1 MDIRRNYIRILTLI
15 KTAAL
20 MAVLTAL
27 LSVAA
32 VFAEDAAELQQSD
45 AYIDAA
51 DAADSISAEAEAAQ
65 VSSDAAQDA
74 CSDGHSWGEW
84 TVTKEPTYRS
94 KGSRTRTCLSC
105 GTAETQDT
113 EKLSGYSMW
122 VFEGG
127 KSYYLNDKGSFVK
140 LGWKKLR
147 PNGDES
153 EELRWCW
160 FDKNGVFKKDISKN
174 TAKKWIKAGGRK
186 YYFTGDKKPAGKGF
200 RLVGSKVYYFDA
212 RGAMVKGKFKAGG
225 KTYKTRKDGSLGG
238 LIYYKTRYK
247 TFVLIDISEQ
257 KLRFYKKGKLKLK
270 ANVVTGHKGV
280 HDTPTG
286 VTHLISKARN
296 VNLSGPTWNV
306 NVAYWMLFR
315 AGGYGMHD
323 APWRS
328 AAQINS
334 RNTYKSNGSHGC
346 VNMKRSDA
354 ASLYSKIS
362 TGTTVIVCK

>member
-1 MDIRRNYIRILTLI
+1 MMA
-15 KTAAL
+15 AAL
-20 MAVLTAL
+20 MTL
-27 LSVAA
+27 LSFAA
-32 VFAEDAAELQQSD
+32 VFAEDCATDENISSEQEMNTQIGAEPQQSG
-45 AYIDAA
+45 AYRDTE

-65 VSSDAAQDA
+65 VSSDTAQDN
-74 CSDGHSWGEW
+74 CSDGHRWGEW

-105 GTAETQDT
+105 GAVETQDID
-113 EKLSGYSMW
+113 KLSGYSMW
-122 VFEGG
+122 VLEGG
-127 KSYYLNDKGSFVK
+127 KAYYLNDKGNFVK

-147 PNGDES
+147 PKGDES

-160 FDKNGVFKKDISKN
+160 FDKNGVFKKDISRN
-174 TAKKWIKAGGRK
+174 TAKKWVRAGGKK

-212 RGAMVKGKFKAGG
+212 KGAMVTGKFKAGG

-257 KLRFYKKGKLKLK
+257 KLRYYKNGKLKLK
-270 ANVVTGHKGV
+270 ANVVTGQKGV

-286 VTHLISKARN
+286 VTHVISKARN

-306 NVAYWMLFR
+306 NVSYWMLFR

-323 APWRS
+323 ASWRS
-328 AAQINS
+328 AAQINNH
-334 RNTYKSNGSHGC
+334 NTYKRNGSHGC
-346 VNMKRSDA
+346 VNMKKGDA
-354 ASLYSKIS
+354 ASLYSRIS